1 MVWLQ
6 HIFLKVCVSIIA
18 EKDLTKNTSP
28 FHEILETLFGI
39 STEDFTNYF
48 IVAETVALVFL
59 GLEIFSRGFTEIIK
73 TDLRR

>member
-39 STEDFTNYF
+39 STDDFTNHF